1 MGSVARLPKPRVPQ
15 SVTEAAN
22 ASQMDLLVSLRDR
35 VAREIDAGVPPA
47 YLAPLVRQLRD
58 LGKEIAALEAIEAE
72 EDDVSLAAVTPDT
85 PWTV

>member
-1 MGSVARLPKPRVPQ
+1 MGSVARLPKPNVPQ

>member
-1 MGSVARLPKPRVPQ
+1 
-15 SVTEAAN
+15 
-22 ASQMDLLVSLRDR
+22 MDLLVSLRDR